1 MFIILIINYLF
12 QYFDLFT
19 EKTQIGFVTIKTAA
33 IFAPAF
39 KESMIP

>member
-1 MFIILIINYLF
+1 MFICLKNNVLQ
-12 QYFDLFT
+12 QYFEIFA
-19 EKTQIGFVTIKTAA
+19 EKSPIGFVTTKTAA